1 MSFLI
6 TISFLDIDKII
17 KNLRNISNLSS
28 SIILSQYNLPKIIA
42 ILDNNS
48 FNSNNIRFF
57 LFKYFSE
64 VL

>member
-28 SIILSQYNLPKIIA
+28 SIVLLQYNLPKIII
-42 ILDNNS
+42 ILDSNS
-48 FNSNNIRFF
+48 FNPNNIRFF
-57 LFKYFSE
+57 L
-64 VL
+64 